1 MTEPKDLTQQL
12 TESLEREKILQERVE
27 DLTDFLENASIPLH
41 WVNASGVII
50 WANQVELD
58 LLGYTKD
65 EYLGKHISKI
75 HADKSIIED
84 ILDRLVRKETLQ
96 NFKAVLKTKD
106 GRLIPVL
113 INSNVRWKDGMFT
126 HTRCFTRDISDLK
139 TAEKEKIDLIEEL
152 QRKNLALKSEIA
164 VLKNELAVREVANL

>member
-1 MTEPKDLTQQL
+1 MDTKDVAEELAK
-12 TESLEREKILQERVE
+12 SLEREKLLQERVE

-58 LLGYTKD
+58 MLGYTKD

-75 HADKSIIED
+75 HADKEIIED
-84 ILDRLVRKETLQ
+84 ILDRLCRKETLR
-96 NFKAVLKTKD
+96 NFQAVLKTKD
-106 GRLIPVL
+106 GRQIPVL

-139 TAEKEKIDLIEEL
+139 KAEDEKIEVIEKL
-152 QRKNLALKSEIA
+152 QRENEALRAE
-164 VLKNELAVREVANL
+164 VVMLKKEVSASTLSP